1 MAQADLMMEQ
11 EASESDLS
19 ILLEEDSDSS
29 SDASCMW
36 EWSFVKSPV
45 VDALPKSKEYTLLQS
60 QWWKSASRG
69 QPLRVNATGKPS
81 SSAAYHQVVDQRVQR
96 GQRVQIYEQSAANP
110 RQKFQPIVL
119 RAASQTL
126 VVVWKWTLNED
137 ASAVVVEFTYAAS
150 TNSLWTMVFDTK
162 ERLTVGQMLGK
173 LHFELM
179 QNNMISRLT
188 TVKNGYGLPC
198 QKLVP
203 WCRGKGSSRA
213 A

>member
-1 MAQADLMMEQ
+1 MAPVDLMMEQ
-11 EASESDLS
+11 EDPESDVS
-19 ILLEEDSDSS
+19 IPLEEDSDSS

-45 VDALPKSKEYTLLQS
+45 VDALPKSKEYTLLQC
-60 QWWKSASRG
+60 QWWKAASRG

-81 SSAAYHQVVDQRVQR
+81 SSAAYHQVMDQRVQR
-96 GQRVQIYEQSAANP
+96 GQRVQIYQQSAANP
-110 RQKFQPIVL
+110 RQKFRPIVL

-150 TNSLWTMVFDTK
+150 TNNLWTMVFDTK
-162 ERLTVGQMLGK
+162 ERMTTGQMLGK
-173 LHFELM
+173 LHSELV
-179 QNNMISRLT
+179 QNNVISQF
-188 TVKNGYGLPC
+188 TVVRNGYGLPS

-203 WCRGKGSSRA
+203 WCRGKGASRA

>member
-1 MAQADLMMEQ
+1 MAPAGLMMEQ
-11 EASESDLS
+11 EDSESDLS
-19 ILLEEDSDSS
+19 IPLEEDSDSS

-81 SSAAYHQVVDQRVQR
+81 SSAAYHQVMNQRVHR

-110 RQKFQPIVL
+110 RKKFQPIVL

-126 VVVWKWTLNED
+126 VVVWKWTLNDD

-150 TNSLWTMVFDTK
+150 TNSLRAMIFDTK
-162 ERLTVGQMLGK
+162 ERMTIGQMMGK
-173 LHFELM
+173 LHSELV
-179 QNNMISRLT
+179 QDNLISRFT